1 MYKHTINYVDFNG
14 VERKEDHYFHLSLP
28 EVTRIEAS
36 INVDIQ
42 EYITRLIADNNLST
56 LLSFMEKI
64 ILDSY
69 GVKSTDGRTFRKSP
83 EARSDFEYSPA
94 YAEFFEQLVTTPG
107 LANEFGEK
115 VADNGQKKN
124 QVTPKVETVPNKPS
138 VVE

>member
-1 MYKHTINYVDFNG
+1 MYKQTITYVDFNG

-36 INVDIQ
+36 IDVDIK
-42 EYITRLIADNNLST
+42 EYIEKLVADNDLNT

-69 GVKSTDGRTFRKSP
+69 GVKSADGRTFRKSP
-83 EARSDFEYSPA
+83 EIRRDFEYSPA
-94 YAEFFEQLVTTPG
+94 YAEFFEQLITTPG
-107 LANEFGEK
+107 LAKKFGEK
-115 VADNGQKKN
+115 VADNGQN
-124 QVTPKVETVPNKPS
+124 RNRVTPD